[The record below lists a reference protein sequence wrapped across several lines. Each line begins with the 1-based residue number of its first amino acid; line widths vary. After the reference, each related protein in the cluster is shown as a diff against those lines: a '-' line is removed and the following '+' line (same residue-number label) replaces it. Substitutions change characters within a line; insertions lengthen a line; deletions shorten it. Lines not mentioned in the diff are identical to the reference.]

1 MKTNY
6 GHLYIPICQIVKKVF
21 LLNFI
26 VLTILL
32 SASLNLKE
40 ASTSFFYH
48 WSMNENELEAFIKNG
63 KIDLQNTSSL
73 YYDGRYY
80 PYYTVLLDNTPS
92 ELIHQVRNK
101 QTKTISLSALPENF
115 GSISEKA
122 VDRIDLS
129 VFKDH
134 VQMQEIPGVGTLIE
148 ILPFLPD
155 EKGQLICLLEAD
167 IQFYSSGARPLE
179 KSDLTKDKTLLAKT
193 ASLKQNLPSE
203 YCVIHLNKEGVYEI
217 SGQDLLDKKVDISS
231 IVPEQ
236 IKLYRWGE
244 EIPCLL
250 TATNNKGTEVFKKN
264 NIVRFYIPELK
275 NPYGDYK
282 YNPFTDYDAVVMTW
296 DSGIG
301 RRYIQE
307 NTDFSDDENKFG
319 YDMNRKFRSTIHIEE
334 NQSFSPLSR
343 LHEDELSHKYE
354 HEFYSPSIKI
364 GRSISFPF
372 EIWDPV
378 KDSPYDVHF
387 KIRMQGLTYSVD
399 DEMDHQI
406 IVKANDLQV
415 LEDEWEG
422 QTARISNNEGLI
434 YSHANLINGE
444 NHLQISVRGF
454 SEDSYQD
461 DQVLLDW
468 FEISYDR
475 YMIAHNNRLKFT
487 PQYGRG
493 TYMFQVR
500 GLTSASDILILK
512 NGRNWIRDYLVEAE
526 ESRGKEKTYSIYF
539 EDKCNG
545 DEEYL
550 VVGPGKE
557 DDNTFGV
564 VAVDTFRYVNTIE
577 NEHYNTFSQGDYI
590 IISHKDFYD
599 KAKDLVEHKALLGF
613 TPVLYQLERVYDE
626 YNYGNESPYAIKNFL
641 KDAYNNWSIRPE
653 YVVLVGDT
661 KTDNS
666 VPVIYYQST
675 GAIGAIIAENWYAD
689 VDDDY
694 VLDLAL
700 GRLPVSHEDELDSII
715 AKIKIFDNIHE
726 QARNY
731 REAVITG
738 PGSVFRT
745 QAHSYVNTI
754 VPDYFQTDRL
764 YLYDTH
770 ETGDFDADIHST
782 DTLVNFINDGLLT
795 INYLGHGGGYTWD
808 THVLPYNDFDRF
820 PANKPFIVNSL
831 TCFSNTFSNNN
842 AIGEQFIRHPRAAV
856 SVLASTGYGWINSD
870 YYFFEKLMGH
880 MHEGKMSHGR
890 AFRFAMADYFFS
902 SFGRNASFID
912 RLDGVTYIKYFR
924 KSFFYQ
930 FCILGDP
937 SVAYPK
943 TSKTDVSVSPRSLTS
958 EDLINI
964 NPNNNNITHAQVDI
978 VASKGTDRKYP
989 LMTKIP
995 LEFQDGSAQIDLAQI
1010 PSGLP
1015 GGIVQ
1020 MTLWDNENNIYT
1032 SSTDVTFGNPYVE
1045 GLEFYPSQPALLDSE
1060 VTLRLLVDATTQ
1072 IDSIKLHV
1080 YRKPTL
1086 SSYSQVLSMHQV
1098 APGIYETDDAFIYSS
1113 KDHFQTSV
1121 KDTTPLSYYYGNYFM
1136 PKIYAN
1142 GESTSSQFFTLFPE
1156 YPNERDISIV
1166 QYKIEN
1172 GKSKL
1177 VLLNQ
1182 ADTSSNVAVRL
1193 VSENLGQTFLDTVLT
1208 HYDVD
1213 KHYEAGSEKINTF
1226 YFDFLPQFG
1235 KDTLHVAIKALDV
1248 EDANSKNDTL
1258 SIVTDNNYLSYK
1270 NARWQNWMS
1279 DTCAINSDIFQQ
1291 LVIDKTYSGSYT
1303 ISIELDS
1310 VYYDLSDYGAKQ
1322 SDPHTMRLIS
1332 EDETISVLGIAGGV
1346 ALTQPN
1352 MLAYHHGSNNKFYK
1366 LWQETASGRK
1376 RYLLNKPGDYLLATA
1391 QDDEAPEV
1399 EININAREI
1408 FERAYV
1414 SERSDFSI
1422 ILKDNY
1428 GINPLDEFRHILLDG
1443 ENISSD
1449 KVVVVDL
1456 DNIRELGINFKLE
1469 MEPGD
1474 HTLQVIAE
1482 DLVGN
1487 KVESDVYEIIYT
1499 GDSQLINYGNFPNP
1513 FTTKTSFI
1521 YELTEQ
1527 FDDLTIKIYTI
1538 SGRKIYTFSS
1548 KVNITTGLPLHGIGY
1563 HEVKWR
1569 GQDEFGNKVANGV
1582 YFYVIEAKVDGKTIK
1597 AKGKIAKLW
1606 L

>member
-1 MKTNY
+1 MKMNY
-6 GHLYIPICQIVKKVF
+6 EHPYILICRIAKKVF
-21 LLNFI
+21 LLNLI
-26 VLTILL
+26 VLALL
-32 SASLNLKE
+32 FSASLDMKE
-40 ASTSFFYH
+40 ALSFSYH

-63 KIDLQNTSSL
+63 QLDLQKASSI
-73 YYDGRYY
+73 YYEGRYY
-80 PYYTVLLDNTPS
+80 PYYTVLLENSPS
-92 ELIHQVRNK
+92 EVIHQVRNK
-101 QTKTISLSALPENF
+101 QTKTIPMSALPEDF
-115 GSISEKA
+115 TSVSEKA
-122 VDRIDLS
+122 IDRIDIS

-134 VQMQEIPGVGTLIE
+134 VQMQEIPGIGTLIE

-155 EKGQLICLLEAD
+155 ENGYLTCLLEAD
-167 IQFYSSGARPLE
+167 IQLYSSGTKPLT
-179 KSDLTKDKTLLAKT
+179 KSDLVKDKNFLAKSAT
-193 ASLKQNLPSE
+193 LKHYIASE
-203 YCVIHLNKEGVYEI
+203 YCVIYLNEAGVYEI
-217 SGQDLLDKKVDISS
+217 SGQDLLDKEVDISS

-244 EIPCLL
+244 EIPCLV
-250 TATNNKGTEVFKKN
+250 TATNNKGTEVFKEN
-264 NIVRFYIPELK
+264 DVVRFYISELK

-296 DSGIG
+296 DAGAG
-301 RRYIQE
+301 RRYVQE
-307 NTDFSDDENKFG
+307 NSNFSDDENKFD
-319 YDMNRKFRSTIHIEE
+319 YDMNRKFRSTIHVEQ
-334 NQSFSPLSR
+334 NLKYFPLSR

-364 GRSISFPF
+364 GRSISYPF
-372 EIWDPV
+372 DLWDPV
-378 KDSPYDVHF
+378 IDSPYNVHF

-422 QTARISNNEGLI
+422 QTARISDNEGLQ
-434 YSHANLINGE
+434 YLHSNLKNGE

-468 FEISYDR
+468 FEVSYDR
-475 YMIAHNNRLKFT
+475 YMIAHNNRLKFA
-487 PQYGRG
+487 PQYGPG

-500 GLTSASDILILK
+500 GLTSATDVLILK
-512 NGRNWIRDYLVEAE
+512 NGTNWIRDYLVEE
-526 ESRGKEKTYSIYF
+526 ENSGDKEKTYSIYF

-545 DEEYL
+545 DEEYF
-550 VVGPGKE
+550 VVGPGEE
-557 DDNTFGV
+557 DNNAFGV
-564 VAVDTFRYVNTIE
+564 VAIDSFRYVNTIE
-577 NEHYNTFSQGDYI
+577 NEHYNAFSQGDYI
-590 IISHKDFYD
+590 IITHKDFYE
-599 KAKDLVEHKALLGF
+599 KSKELAEHKASLGF
-613 TPVLYQLERVYDE
+613 TPALYQLERVYDE
-626 YNYGNESPYAIKNFL
+626 YNHGNESPYAIKNFL
-641 KDAYNNWSIRPE
+641 KDACANWSIRPE
-653 YVVLVGDT
+653 YVILVGDT
-661 KTDNS
+661 RTENS

-715 AKIKIFDNIHE
+715 AKIKVFDNIQE
-726 QARNY
+726 QAKNY

-745 QAHSYVNTI
+745 QAHSYINTI
-754 VPDYFQTDRL
+754 VPDYFPTDRL

-770 ETGDFDADIHST
+770 QTGHFDAGIHST

-795 INYLGHGGGYTWD
+795 LNYIGHGGGYTWD
-808 THVLPYNDFDRF
+808 TNVLPYNDFDRF
-820 PANKPFIVNSL
+820 PTNKPFIVNSL

-856 SVLASTGYGWINSD
+856 SVLGSTGYGWINSD
-870 YYFFEKLMGH
+870 YYLFEKLMGRI
-880 MHEGKMSHGR
+880 HEDKMSHGQ

-943 TSKTDVSVSPRSLTS
+943 TKETDVNLSPRSLSSGDQIDIVPT
-958 EDLINI
+958 D
-964 NPNNNNITHAQVDI
+964 NNITHAQLDI
-978 VASKGTDRKYP
+978 VATKGSDRKYP
-989 LMTKIP
+989 FMTKIP
-995 LEFQDGSAQIDLAQI
+995 LEFQGGNAQIDLSDI
-1010 PSGLP
+1010 PPGSP

-1020 MTLWDNENNIYT
+1020 MTFWDTENNIYT
-1032 SSTDVTFGNPYVE
+1032 SSADLAFGSPHV
-1045 GLEFYPSQPALLDSE
+1045 GSLSFYPSQPSLFDSE
-1060 VTLRLLVDATTQ
+1060 VKLRLSIDAGTE

-1080 YRKPTL
+1080 YRKPDL
-1086 SSYSQVLSMHQV
+1086 SSYSQVLSMYKIADGV
-1098 APGIYETDDAFIYSS
+1098 YETQDAFIYSS
-1113 KDHFQTSV
+1113 KDRFQTAVEDSI
-1121 KDTTPLSYYYGNYFM
+1121 PASYFYGNYFM
-1136 PKIYAN
+1136 PKVYTN
-1142 GESTSSQFFTLFPE
+1142 GTSISFQLFTLFPD
-1156 YPNERDISIV
+1156 YPSEKDISIV
-1166 QYKIEN
+1166 QYEIKD

-1182 ADTSSNVAVRL
+1182 ADTSSHVAIKF

-1208 HYDVD
+1208 HDDVGGY
-1213 KHYEAGSEKINTF
+1213 YEAGSEKINTF

-1235 KDTLHVAIKALDV
+1235 KDKLYIEINALDI
-1248 EDANSKNDTL
+1248 EDANPNNDSLT
-1258 SIVTDNNYLSYK
+1258 IVTNNHCLSYK
-1270 NARWQNWMS
+1270 NASWQNWDS

-1291 LVIDKTYSGSYT
+1291 LLIDKTYTGSYA
-1303 ISIELDS
+1303 ICVELDS
-1310 VYYDLSDYGAKQ
+1310 AEYDLSDYGAKQ
-1322 SDPHTMRLIS
+1322 SDSHIMRILS
-1332 EDETISVLGIAGGV
+1332 DDKTISVVGIAGGK
-1346 ALTQPN
+1346 ALTQSN
-1352 MLAYHHGSNNKFYK
+1352 MLAYHDGDNNKFYK
-1366 LWQETASGRK
+1366 LWQEKVSGK
-1376 RYLLNKPGDYLLATA
+1376 KKYFLHKPGDYLLAES
-1391 QDDEAPEV
+1391 QDDEAPEI

-1408 FERAYV
+1408 LEKAYV

-1428 GINPLDEFRHILLDG
+1428 GINPLDDFRHILLDG
-1443 ENISSD
+1443 EEISNENLLVINS
-1449 KVVVVDL
+1449 
-1456 DNIRELGINFKLE
+1456 DNIKELGLNFKLE
-1469 MEPGD
+1469 MEPGE

-1487 KVESDVYEIIYT
+1487 KVESDVYEIIYS

-1527 FDDLTIKIYTI
+1527 FDDLSIKIYTI
-1538 SGRKIYTFSS
+1538 SGRKIYTISS
-1548 KVNITTGLPLHGIGY
+1548 EVNITGGLPLHSIGY
-1563 HEVKWR
+1563 HEVQWR
-1569 GQDEFGNKVANGV
+1569 GKDEFGNKVANGV
-1582 YFYVIEAKVDGKTIK
+1582 YFYVIEAKVDGKKIK